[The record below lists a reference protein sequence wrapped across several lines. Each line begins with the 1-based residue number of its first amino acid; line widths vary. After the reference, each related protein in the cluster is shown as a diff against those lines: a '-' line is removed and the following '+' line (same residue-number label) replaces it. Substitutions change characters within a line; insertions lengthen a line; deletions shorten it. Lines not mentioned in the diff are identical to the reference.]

1 MKGKGGFKAWA
12 TNGLVRL
19 VIRCTEQKIAG
30 MISLLLYVHQVVFQ
44 ETLFFDFFTPKAFSV
59 QFLSMRSKLS

>member
-30 MISLLLYVHQVVFQ
+30 MISLLFYVHYVIFQ
-44 ETLFFDFFTPKAFSV
+44 ETLFFWT
-59 QFLSMRSKLS
+59 FLPQKIFPFNSYL